1 MLEEIKNIK
10 SEKNDIRNFG
20 LIIGAVLIVIVMLLF
35 WKKKQSYDILMIVG
49 VVLCVTSLILPVI
62 LKPFYFAWMTFAVIL
77 GWFMTRVILSLVFY
91 GIITPT
97 GLFSRL
103 VGKEFLNL
111 KLNKTENTYWN
122 HRRKHSLKKRIIK
135 NNFNILIR

>member
-10 SEKNDIRNFG
+10 SKKNDIRNFG
-20 LIIGAVLIVIVMLLF
+20 LIIGAVLIAIVLLLF
-35 WKKKQSYDILMIVG
+35 WLENQSYDILMIVG

-77 GWFMTRVILSLVFY
+77 GWIMTRVILSLVFY
-91 GIITPT
+91 GIITPI

-103 VGKEFLNL
+103 FGKEFLNL

-122 HRRKHSLKKRIIK
+122 HRRTPSLKKVNYEK
-135 NNFNILIR
+135 QF

>member
-10 SEKNDIRNFG
+10 SKKNDIRNFG
-20 LIIGAVLIVIVMLLF
+20 LIIGAVLIAIMMLLF
-35 WKKKQSYDILMIVG
+35 WKEKQSYDILMIVG

-77 GWFMTRVILSLVFY
+77 GWIMTRVILSLVFY
-91 GIITPT
+91 GIITPI
-97 GLFSRL
+97 GLLSRL

-111 KLNKTENTYWN
+111 KLNKKENTYWN
-122 HRRKHSLKKRIIK
+122 NRRKHSLKKANYEK
-135 NNFNILIR
+135 QF

>member
-10 SEKNDIRNFG
+10 SEKNDIRKFG
-20 LIIGAVLIVIVMLLF
+20 LIIGAVLIAIVMLLI
-35 WKKKQSYDILMIVG
+35 WKEKQSYDILMIFG

-62 LKPFYFAWMTFAVIL
+62 LKPFYFVWMTFAVIL
-77 GWFMTRVILSLVFY
+77 GWIMTRVILSLVFY
-91 GIITPT
+91 GIITPI

-111 KLNKTENTYWN
+111 KLNKKENTYWKY
-122 HRRKHSLKKRIIK
+122 R
-135 NNFNILIR
+135 NNDRLITDYEKQY

>member
-20 LIIGAVLIVIVMLLF
+20 LTIGAVLIAIVMLLF
-35 WKKKQSYDILMIVG
+35 WKVKQSYHILMTVG

-77 GWFMTRVILSLVFY
+77 GWFMTRVILSLIFY
-91 GIITPT
+91 GIVTPI

-103 VGKEFLNL
+103 LGKEFLNL

-122 HRRKHSLKKRIIK
+122 YR
-135 NNFNILIR
+135 NNDRLITDYGKQF

>member
-20 LIIGAVLIVIVMLLF
+20 LIISAVLIAIVMLLF
-35 WKKKQSYDILMIVG
+35 WKEKQSYDILMIVG

-77 GWFMTRVILSLVFY
+77 GWIMTRVILSLVFY
-91 GIITPT
+91 GIITPI

-122 HRRKHSLKKRIIK
+122 HRRKHSLKKTNYQK
-135 NNFNILIR
+135 QF

>member
-10 SEKNDIRNFG
+10 SKKNDIRNFG
-20 LIIGAVLIVIVMLLF
+20 LIIGAVLIAIVMLLF
-35 WKKKQSYDILMIVG
+35 WKEKQSYHILMTVG

-77 GWFMTRVILSLVFY
+77 GWIMTRVILSLVFY
-91 GIITPT
+91 GIITPI

-122 HRRKHSLKKRIIK
+122 HRRKHSLKKANYEK
-135 NNFNILIR
+135 QF

>member
-20 LIIGAVLIVIVMLLF
+20 LIIGGVLILIVMLLF
-35 WKKKQSYDILMIVG
+35 WKEKQSYDILMIVG
-49 VVLCVTSLILPVI
+49 IILCVTSLILPVI
-62 LKPFYFAWMTFAVIL
+62 LQPFYFVWMTFAVIM
-77 GWFMTRVILSLVFY
+77 GWIMTRVILSLVFY
-91 GIITPT
+91 GIITPI

-122 HRRKHSLKKRIIK
+122 HRRKHSLKKANYEK
-135 NNFNILIR
+135 QF

>member
-20 LIIGAVLIVIVMLLF
+20 LIIGAVLIAIVMLLF
-35 WKKKQSYDILMIVG
+35 WKEKQSYDILMIVG
-49 VVLCVTSLILPVI
+49 VGLCVTSLILPVI
-62 LKPFYFAWMTFAVIL
+62 LKPFYFAWMTFGVIM
-77 GWFMTRVILSLVFY
+77 GWIMTRLILSLVFY
-91 GIITPT
+91 GIITPI

-103 VGKEFLNL
+103 VNKEFLNI

-122 HRRKHSLKKRIIK
+122 HRRKHSLKKANYEK
-135 NNFNILIR
+135 QF

>member
-10 SEKNDIRNFG
+10 SKKNDLKNFG
-20 LIIGAVLIVIVMLLF
+20 LIIGALLIAIVMLLF
-35 WKKKQSYDILMIVG
+35 WKEKQSYDILMIVG

-62 LKPFYFAWMTFAVIL
+62 FKPFYIAWMTFAVIL
-77 GWFMTRVILSLVFY
+77 GWIMTRVILSLVFY

-122 HRRKHSLKKRIIK
+122 HRRKHSLKKANYEK
-135 NNFNILIR
+135 QF

>member
-10 SEKNDIRNFG
+10 SEKNDIRKFG
-20 LIIGAVLIVIVMLLF
+20 LIIGAVLIAIVMLLI
-35 WKKKQSYDILMIVG
+35 WKEKQSYDILMIFG

-77 GWFMTRVILSLVFY
+77 GWIMTRVILSLVFY
-91 GIITPT
+91 GIITPI

-103 VGKEFLNL
+103 VGKEFLN
-111 KLNKTENTYWN
+111 KNLNKTENTYCN
-122 HRRKHSLKKRIIK
+122 HRRKHSLKKSNYEK
-135 NNFNILIR
+135 QF

>member
-10 SEKNDIRNFG
+10 SKKNDIRNFG
-20 LIIGAVLIVIVMLLF
+20 LIIGAVLIAIVMLLF
-35 WKKKQSYDILMIVG
+35 WKEKQSYHILMTVG

-77 GWFMTRVILSLVFY
+77 GWIMTRVILSLVFY
-91 GIITPT
+91 GIITPI

-122 HRRKHSLKKRIIK
+122 HRRKHSLKKANYQK
-135 NNFNILIR
+135 QF

>member
-10 SEKNDIRNFG
+10 SKKNDIRNFG
-20 LIIGAVLIVIVMLLF
+20 LIIGAVLIAIVMLLF
-35 WKKKQSYDILMIVG
+35 CKEKQSYDILMIVG
-49 VVLCVTSLILPVI
+49 VILCVTSLILPVI

-77 GWFMTRVILSLVFY
+77 GWIMTRVILSLVFY
-91 GIITPT
+91 GIITPI

-122 HRRKHSLKKRIIK
+122 HRRKHSLKKTNYQK
-135 NNFNILIR
+135 

>member
-20 LIIGAVLIVIVMLLF
+20 LTIGAVLIAIVLLLF
-35 WKKKQSYDILMIVG
+35 WLEKQSYDILMIVG
-49 VVLCVTSLILPVI
+49 VVLCVSSLILPVI
-62 LKPFYFAWMTFAVIL
+62 LKPFYFAWMTFAIIL
-77 GWFMTRVILSLVFY
+77 GWIMTRVILSLVFY
-91 GIITPT
+91 GIITPI

-122 HRRKHSLKKRIIK
+122 HRRKHSLKKVNYK
-135 NNFNILIR
+135 KQ

>member
-20 LIIGAVLIVIVMLLF
+20 IIIGAVLIAIVMLLF
-35 WKKKQSYDILMIVG
+35 WKEKQSYDILMIVG

-62 LKPFYFAWMTFAVIL
+62 LKPFYLAWMTFAIIL
-77 GWFMTRVILSLVFY
+77 GWIMTRVILSMVFY
-91 GIITPT
+91 GIITPI
-97 GLFSRL
+97 GLFARL
-103 VGKEFLNL
+103 VGKEFLNI

-122 HRRKHSLKKRIIK
+122 HRRKHSLKKANYEK
-135 NNFNILIR
+135 QF

>member
-10 SEKNDIRNFG
+10 SKKNDFRNFG
-20 LIIGAVLIVIVMLLF
+20 LIIGALLIAIVMLLF
-35 WKKKQSYDILMIVG
+35 WKEKQSYDILMIVG

-62 LKPFYFAWMTFAVIL
+62 FKPFYIAWMTFAVIL
-77 GWFMTRVILSLVFY
+77 GWIMTRVILSLVFY
-91 GIITPT
+91 GIITPI

-103 VGKEFLNL
+103 IGKEFLNL

-122 HRRKHSLKKRIIK
+122 HRRKHSLKKANYEK
-135 NNFNILIR
+135 QF

>member
-20 LIIGAVLIVIVMLLF
+20 LTIGAVLIAIVLLLF
-35 WKKKQSYDILMIVG
+35 WLEKQSYDILMIVG
-49 VVLCVTSLILPVI
+49 VVLCVSSLILPVI
-62 LKPFYFAWMTFAVIL
+62 LKPFYFAWMTFAIIL
-77 GWFMTRVILSLVFY
+77 GWIMTRVILSLVFY
-91 GIITPT
+91 GIITPI

-122 HRRKHSLKKRIIK
+122 HRRKHSLKKVNYK
-135 NNFNILIR
+135 KQF

>member
-10 SEKNDIRNFG
+10 SKKNDIRNFG
-20 LIIGAVLIVIVMLLF
+20 LIIGAVLIAIVMLLF
-35 WKKKQSYDILMIVG
+35 WKEKQSYHILMTVG

-77 GWFMTRVILSLVFY
+77 GWIMTRVILSLIFY
-91 GIITPT
+91 GIITPI

-122 HRRKHSLKKRIIK
+122 HRRKHSLKKANYK
-135 NNFNILIR
+135 KQF

>member
-10 SEKNDIRNFG
+10 SKKNDIRNFG
-20 LIIGAVLIVIVMLLF
+20 LIIGAVLIAIVMLLF
-35 WKKKQSYDILMIVG
+35 WKEKQSYDILMIVG
-49 VVLCVTSLILPVI
+49 IILCVTSLILPVI

-91 GIITPT
+91 GIITPI

-122 HRRKHSLKKRIIK
+122 HRRKHSLKKANYEK
-135 NNFNILIR
+135 QF

>member
-10 SEKNDIRNFG
+10 SKKNDIRNFG
-20 LIIGAVLIVIVMLLF
+20 LIIGAVLIAIVMLLF
-35 WKKKQSYDILMIVG
+35 WKEKQSYDILMIVG
-49 VVLCVTSLILPVI
+49 IVLCVTSLILPVI
-62 LKPFYFAWMTFAVIL
+62 LKPFYFAWMTFSIIL
-77 GWFMTRVILSLVFY
+77 GWIMTRVILSLVFY
-91 GIITPT
+91 GIITPI

-122 HRRKHSLKKRIIK
+122 HRRKHSLKKANYEK
-135 NNFNILIR
+135 QF

>member
-20 LIIGAVLIVIVMLLF
+20 LIIGAVLIAIVLLLF
-35 WKKKQSYDILMIVG
+35 WLEKQSYDILMIVG
-49 VVLCVTSLILPVI
+49 IVLCVTSLILPVI
-62 LKPFYFAWMTFAVIL
+62 LKPFYFMWMTFSVIM
-77 GWFMTRVILSLVFY
+77 GWIMTRVILSLVFY
-91 GIITPT
+91 GIITPI

-103 VGKEFLNL
+103 VGKKFLNL

-122 HRRKHSLKKRIIK
+122 HRRTHSLKKVNYK
-135 NNFNILIR
+135 KQF

>member
-20 LIIGAVLIVIVMLLF
+20 LIIGGVLILIVMLLF
-35 WKKKQSYDILMIVG
+35 CKEKQSYDILMIVG
-49 VVLCVTSLILPVI
+49 IILCVTSLILPVI
-62 LKPFYFAWMTFAVIL
+62 LQPFYFVWMTFAVIM
-77 GWFMTRVILSLVFY
+77 GWIMTRVILSLVFY
-91 GIITPT
+91 GIITPI

-122 HRRKHSLKKRIIK
+122 HRRKHSLKKANYEK
-135 NNFNILIR
+135 QF

>member
-10 SEKNDIRNFG
+10 SKKNDIRNFG
-20 LIIGAVLIVIVMLLF
+20 LILGAVLIAIVMLLF
-35 WKKKQSYDILMIVG
+35 WKEKQSYDILMIVG
-49 VVLCVTSLILPVI
+49 IILCVTSLILPVI
-62 LKPFYFAWMTFAVIL
+62 LQPFYFVWMTFAVIM
-77 GWFMTRVILSLVFY
+77 GWIMTRVILSLVFY
-91 GIITPT
+91 GIITPI

-122 HRRKHSLKKRIIK
+122 HRRKHSLKKANYEK
-135 NNFNILIR
+135 QF

>member
-20 LIIGAVLIVIVMLLF
+20 LTIGAVLIAIVLLLF
-35 WKKKQSYDILMIVG
+35 WLEKQSYDILMIVG
-49 VVLCVTSLILPVI
+49 VVLCVSSLILPVI
-62 LKPFYFAWMTFAVIL
+62 LKPFYFAWMTFAIIL
-77 GWFMTRVILSLVFY
+77 GWIMTRVILSLVFY
-91 GIITPT
+91 GIITPI

-122 HRRKHSLKKRIIK
+122 HRIMHSLKKENYK
-135 NNFNILIR
+135 KQF